1 MREVRHQRIT
11 AQDAG
16 GHGLDMSDGQPW
28 LVEDCVIDLSACP
41 LEGLDEAVGVTWGS
55 RALFRRCVIRGAGK
69 LLLCGSGDA
78 DKLAVER
85 GKVVIFE
92 DCILEDFGR
101 RGPEAQSC
109 MRVILRRC
117 LIRNWGKTER
127 FDVRA
132 FAAWAHHGGRIE
144 AYACVFDQPRFWHG
158 WRLMARDWLAHLGQA
173 WNDEGLRGLLRP
185 ANWLPGV
192 CRGLTATAGGHVRA
206 ADCRAT
212 RWWIRLEGRHG
223 PRMSREDAAALLE
236 QGERMR
242 AELTAFPAAASP
254 VRGRPDG

>member
-1 MREVRHQRIT
+1 MRELREQRIT
-11 AQDAG
+11 APGTG
-16 GHGLDMSDGQPW
+16 GDGLGMSDGQSW

-55 RALFRRCVIRGAGK
+55 RALFRRCRIRGAGK

-85 GKVVIFE
+85 GRVVIFE

-101 RGPEAQSC
+101 RGPEAQSG

-117 LIRNWGKTER
+117 LIRNWGEPER

-144 AYACVFDQPRFWHG
+144 ATGKHEKLLDTCPLYREMWQ
-158 WRLMARDWLAHLGQA
+158 AHMGVKEGEQA
-173 WNDEGLRGLLRP
+173 
-185 ANWLPGV
+185 
-192 CRGLTATAGGHVRA
+192 
-206 ADCRAT
+206 
-212 RWWIRLEGRHG
+212 
-223 PRMSREDAAALLE
+223 
-236 QGERMR
+236 
-242 AELTAFPAAASP
+242 
-254 VRGRPDG
+254 